1 MSNGINPGKND
12 VLFVPLGGAGEIGM
26 NMSLYGAAGQWLV
39 VDCGVAF
46 GDENSPGADLLVPD
60 PAFATERRD
69 KIAGIVITHAHED
82 HIGAV
87 PYLWRLLRRPVY
99 ASRFACAM
107 LERKLQEAGLA
118 DEVPVHEVTP
128 GRPVQIGPFSVE
140 YINITHSIPEAHI
153 LAIRTPAGLVVH
165 ATDWKLDPAPLV
177 GPPSNIEALQRLGA
191 EGAIAMMVDS
201 TNVFV
206 PGEVGSEATL
216 RESLAGLV
224 GRFTGRVA
232 IACFASNVARVG
244 SIAAAAKANGRSASL
259 VGRSMIEI
267 TEAARR
273 CGYLAD
279 TPPFLSDQE
288 AALLPRDRVVFAVTG
303 SQGEPR
309 SALARIAAGDHDHVK
324 LGAGDTVVFSSRII
338 PGNEKAIAR
347 VENQLARLGVEVVDE
362 HEHFVH
368 VSGHPGRD
376 ELARM
381 YGWIKPRIAV
391 PIHGEARH
399 LHEQARFARECGIE
413 QTIVIENGAV
423 LRLAPNGP
431 TALDRVRTGRL
442 AVDGTRLIPLEGNV
456 MTARRRVGF
465 SGAAVATVVLDG
477 KGRLVMDPKITVPG
491 LMDEALD
498 AEAVEAAVA
507 AIVEAIDHLSKDAR
521 RSDGAVAETARA
533 AIRRTL
539 KRELGKR
546 PVTEVHVMR
555 I

>member
-1 MSNGINPGKND
+1 MSNGVNPGKNEI
-12 VLFVPLGGAGEIGM
+12 LFVPLGGAGEIGM
-26 NMSLYGAAGQWLV
+26 NMSLYGTAGQWLA

-46 GDENSPGADLLVPD
+46 ADENAPGVDLLVPD
-60 PAFATERRD
+60 PAFAMERRD

-107 LERKLQEAGLA
+107 LERKLQEAGLV

-128 GRPVQIGPFSVE
+128 GRPIQIGPFSVE
-140 YINITHSIPEAHI
+140 YVNVTHSIPEAHV
-153 LAIRTPAGLVVH
+153 LAIRTAAGLVVH

-191 EGAIAMMVDS
+191 EGVLAMTMDS

-206 PGEVGSEATL
+206 PGEAGSEATL
-216 RESLAGLV
+216 RESLTGLV
-224 GRFTGRVA
+224 GRFKGRVA
-232 IACFASNVARVG
+232 IACFASNVARV
-244 SIAAAAKANGRSASL
+244 STIAAAAKANGRSAAV

-267 TEAARR
+267 SEAARR

-279 TPPFLSDQE
+279 TPPFLSDQQ
-288 AALLPRDRVVFAVTG
+288 AAQLPRDRVVFAVTG

-309 SALARIAAGDHDHVK
+309 SALARIAAGEHNHVK
-324 LGAGDTVVFSSRII
+324 LGEGDTVIFSSKII
-338 PGNEKAIAR
+338 PGNEKAIGR
-347 VENQLARLGVEVVDE
+347 LENQLARLGIEVIDE
-362 HEHFVH
+362 GDHFVH
-368 VSGHPGRD
+368 VSGHPGRE

-413 QTIVIENGAV
+413 HTAVIENGAV
-423 LRLAPNGP
+423 LRLTPNGP
-431 TALDRVRTGRL
+431 EVVERVRVGRL
-442 AVDGTRLIPLEGNV
+442 AVDGTRLIPLEGTV
-456 MTARRRVGF
+456 MTARKRVGF

-477 KGRLVMDPKITVPG
+477 KGRMVMDPKITVPG

-498 AEAVEAAVA
+498 SEAVTAAVD
-507 AIVEAIDHLSKDAR
+507 AIVEAVEHLSKDQR
-521 RSDGAVAETARA
+521 RSDGAVGEAVRA

-555 I
+555 L

>member
-1 MSNGINPGKND
+1 MSNGFNPGKNEI
-12 VLFVPLGGAGEIGM
+12 LFVPLGGAGEIGM
-26 NMSLYGAAGQWLV
+26 NLSLYGAAGQWLMI
-39 VDCGVAF
+39 DCGVAF
-46 GDENSPGADLLVPD
+46 GDEHSPGADLIVPD
-60 PAFATERRD
+60 PAFAMERRD

-87 PYLWRLLRRPVY
+87 PYLWRLLRRPIY

-118 DEVPVHEVTP
+118 DEVPVHEVQP
-128 GRPVQIGPFSVE
+128 GRPVNIGPFSVE
-140 YINITHSIPEAHI
+140 YVHVTHSIPEAHV
-153 LAIRTPAGLVVH
+153 LGIRTPAGLVVH

-177 GPPSNIEALQRLGA
+177 GTPSDIAGLQRLGA
-191 EGAIAMMVDS
+191 EGVIAMTIDS

-216 RESLAGLV
+216 RESLVGLV
-224 GRFTGRVA
+224 GRFKGRVA

-244 SIAAAAKANGRSASL
+244 SIAAAAKGNGRSAAL

-267 TEAARR
+267 TEAAKR

-279 TPPFLSDQE
+279 APPFLPYRE
-288 AALLPRDRVVFAVTG
+288 AALLPSDRIVFGVTG

-309 SALARIAAGDHDHVK
+309 SALARIAAGDHEHVK
-324 LGAGDTVVFSSRII
+324 LGKGDTVIFSSRII
-338 PGNEKAIAR
+338 PGNEKAIGR
-347 VENQLARLGVEVVDE
+347 LENQLARLGIEVIDE
-362 HEHFVH
+362 QDHFVH
-368 VSGHPGRD
+368 VSGHPARN
-376 ELARM
+376 ELAKM
-381 YGWIKPRIAV
+381 YEWIKPRIAV

-413 QTIVIENGAV
+413 HTPVIENGAM
-423 LRLAPNGP
+423 LRLAPDGP
-431 TALDRVRTGRL
+431 QVLDRVRTGRL

-456 MTARRRVGF
+456 MTERKRVGF
-465 SGAAVATVVLDG
+465 SGAAVATVVLDN
-477 KGRLVMDPKITVPG
+477 KGRMVTDPKITVPG

-498 AEAVEAAVA
+498 SEAATAVIASIVEAVDRMPRDARRNDAAVAEAVKTAV
-507 AIVEAIDHLSKDAR
+507 
-521 RSDGAVAETARA
+521 
-533 AIRRTL
+533 RRTL